1 MDQVDIHEGSTK
13 KKRNSTIAENNAYI
27 QESCRIKEGND
38 SQGNDGR
45 DEGLMGELNVR
56 RRRRRRFGKTFL
68 NHGGGGPCMVFL
80 TAALVC
86 MAASFGTNDNLNQAF
101 IPIVEGS
108 NAADAGTPAHK
119 SVPIPIHTPNNIAD
133 STVNVAID
141 SEGRQQQVTEDNS
154 KELQY
159 YSHNQYHDSET
170 KGNEIEDVIVV
181 TTVDGVF
188 HGISKRTGKRIWKSN
203 GWTPDD
209 NEGSPTDTTTST
221 ASSSSSRK
229 SNGNMSQGPSQTA
242 NHRMR
247 PQFGKE
253 PPGTLDT
260 VFAPL
265 LSTSTTR
272 ASNNWKTEAIP
283 FLDGSVQLKLGKNNQ
298 NLNVDDEFEPF
309 TTTVKDLVSK
319 APFVDSRGGFY
330 IGSQQSTAIAF
341 DQRTGEVL
349 RVISADGGLSNL
361 GIETNFDDDT
371 RSVIW
376 AGRVDYSVKVYDA
389 RTGAM
394 DVEFSSSEILS
405 LDDMVNLELPPQPA
419 GENDER
425 QGGTYSPTLTLPS
438 EEASSHE
445 ISESTRPPSN
455 NHKNRESGHLSPCLV
470 TTPGG
475 NLAMR
480 NSVTDEVLWISNDT
494 FDAPVAFALESHS
507 GLSLGVD
514 IVQDAPTEF
523 SKKYLFELD
532 EDDKMNSYD
541 GNLVI
546 APMKHSGELFAIS
559 LGGLRSNPSRN
570 GLPHI
575 PRISS
580 TVGSTKSGSYKIPQI
595 SLGNQLDISQVK
607 KSQVLDTLDSYP
619 IEPYESTH
627 IPHHSGNESERDN
640 ENSGFKT
647 FVLIMTSWIPP
658 AVALAFVVSFEFGRR
673 ERLRVEL
680 ERRRLLDENESQVT
694 ASLGSLPS
702 QTPAFMEE
710 SGIERQVGVIQVSE
724 EVLGYG
730 GHGTVVYKGKLDGRF
745 VAVKRML
752 KAYHASA
759 DREISLLI
767 ESDGHPN
774 VVRYFLKE
782 TRGDFVY
789 LALELCDISLQDL
802 IVALAKQR
810 ARLTFEQ
817 NEIPNPFPS
826 KMIKQAM
833 KTTLYY
839 ISLGVKHIHSL
850 RIVHR
855 DLKPQNILLATN
867 KKNRKDGHEQGE
879 GVVFKTFQAG
889 DYVPKISDMG
899 LGKQLTGQSSFGLS
913 TLNNSVGFG
922 GNEGSTIAGA
932 GPGSVGWQAPEV
944 MAQRL
949 AADPSFYNGGS
960 GNGSQ
965 TLSEASP
972 MEVSG
977 NRTSRSVDIFSLGC
991 IFYCTLIPGSH
1002 PFGDWYERE
1011 ANIMKNRPF
1020 IDGLR
1025 EISADASELI
1035 LSMINRNPKARPTA
1049 TQVCNH
1055 PFFWNPSKRL
1065 SFLCDLSDRLEAD
1078 TSDGNQNAHDLY
1090 TQDFDSLY
1098 IEKGATDIVGT
1109 AWDTKLDQGLFNNV
1123 TKFRS
1128 YDQSSVRDCLR
1139 LIRNKHHH
1147 YDELPRDVKENIA
1160 PNQDALMG
1168 YFEAKFPLLLMHCY
1182 NICRNH
1188 LQKTDILLTKYD
1200 IPSKRQPDNIV
1211 PPNVKLSIK
1220 DEGSEGQYVKISSI
1234 EVPILENDETS
1245 QCESKTEEHE
1255 NGVGTRDEVKGLLKE
1270 TPSLLPKVSSLS
1282 TGTDNSCAIFSPEIV
1297 IWERSNA
1304 ASSLGCRGWMRS
1316 EDEWTRRID
1325 LKIKKRDPE
1334 LIRCAQDPKYRTRL
1348 CNHWDVSKGTFCP
1361 MRKKNKCI
1369 FAHGPFELR
1378 VKEGKRNRWGKL
1390 VDKNGNNSNPLHSGG
1405 EDT

>member
-1 MDQVDIHEGSTK
+1 MDQDSHDFGSNEDRNLATTGVNIQAPCRMKQGGGSTLDPK
-13 KKRNSTIAENNAYI
+13 GKR
-27 QESCRIKEGND
+27 EGIRKL
-38 SQGNDGR
+38 SRKRRQGKILDY
-45 DEGLMGELNVR
+45 
-56 RRRRRRFGKTFL
+56 
-68 NHGGGGPCMVFL
+68 GGGQCMLFI
-80 TAALVC
+80 TAALTF
-86 MAASFGTNDNLNQAF
+86 MASSFGTHDNLKQAF

-108 NAADAGTPAHK
+108 SAADVVTPTSK
-119 SVPIPIHTPNNIAD
+119 SATIHAKIG
-133 STVNVAID
+133 NVAID
-141 SEGRQQQVTEDNS
+141 GEGGLDVTDNG
-154 KELQY
+154 KELQH
-159 YSHNQYHDSET
+159 YSHNQYHEAQSKCNGPD
-170 KGNEIEDVIVV
+170 DVIVV

-188 HGISKRTGKRIWKSN
+188 HGISKRTGERIWKSN
-203 GWTPDD
+203 GWTSTETD
-209 NEGSPTDTTTST
+209 GSTDSTTS
-221 ASSSSSRK
+221 K
-229 SNGNMSQGPSQTA
+229 QSNSNLSQGPSQTG

-247 PQFGKE
+247 PHFGKE
-253 PPGTLDT
+253 APGTLGT

-272 ASNNWKTEAIP
+272 SSKNWNMEAIP

-298 NLNVDDEFEPF
+298 NHNIDDEFEPF

-319 APFVDSRGGFY
+319 APFLDPRGGFY
-330 IGSQQSTAIAF
+330 MGSQQSTAIAF
-341 DQRTGEVL
+341 DQLTGEVL
-349 RVISADGGLSNL
+349 RIISADGGLSNA
-361 GIETNFDDDT
+361 GIDTTFDEA

-376 AGRVDYSVKVYDA
+376 AGRVDYSVKVFDT

-394 DVEFSSSEILS
+394 EVEFSSSEILS
-405 LDDMVNLELPPQPA
+405 LDDMVSIEHPPQSVNESNE
-419 GENDER
+419 GQESKY
-425 QGGTYSPTLTLPS
+425 GSTLTLPS
-438 EEASSHE
+438 GGEASSHE
-445 ISESTRPPSN
+445 ISENTRL
-455 NHKNRESGHLSPCLV
+455 ESGHLSPSLV
-470 TTPGG
+470 TTPRG

-480 NSVTDEVLWISNDT
+480 DSDEVLWISNDT
-494 FDAPVAFALESHS
+494 FDAPIAFALESHS

-514 IVQDAPTEF
+514 IVQDAPKEF

-546 APMKHSGELFAIS
+546 APMKNSGELFAIS
-559 LGGLRSNPSRN
+559 LGGLRSNDARK

-580 TVGSTKSGSYKIPQI
+580 TIGSTKSGGNKIPQI
-595 SLGNQLDISQVK
+595 SLGNSLDISQRK
-607 KSQVLDTLDSYP
+607 KN
-619 IEPYESTH
+619 H
-627 IPHHSGNESERDN
+627 IPNTLESYSIEQYEDTFIPDHSGRESERDN
-640 ENSGFKT
+640 ENSRFKT
-647 FVLIMTSWIPP
+647 FVLVMTSWIPP
-658 AVALAFVVSFEFGRR
+658 AVALAFVISFEFGRR

-680 ERRRLLDENESQVT
+680 ERRRLLDENETQIT

-702 QTPAFMEE
+702 QIPTFAEE
-710 SGIERQVGVIQVSE
+710 NRIERQVGVIQVSE

-810 ARLTFEQ
+810 SRLSLEKSDFFS
-817 NEIPNPFPS
+817 PFFS
-826 KMIKQAM
+826 KMILQAM

-867 KKNRKDGHEQGE
+867 KKNREDANDNIEDI
-879 GVVFKTFQAG
+879 VFNTFQAG
-889 DYVPKISDMG
+889 DYLPKISDMG

-913 TLNNSVGFG
+913 TLNNSVGIG
-922 GNEGSTIAGA
+922 GNDGSTIAGA

-949 AADPSFYNGGS
+949 AADPSFYSGGS

-972 MEVSG
+972 MGPSG

-1011 ANIMKNRPF
+1011 ANIMKNRPLV
-1020 IDGLR
+1020 DGLK

-1049 TQVCNH
+1049 SQVCNH

-1078 TSDGNQNAHDLY
+1078 TNDGDQDMHEQY
-1090 TQDFDSLY
+1090 TPDFDTLY
-1098 IEKGATDIVGT
+1098 IEKGASDIVGT
-1109 AWDTKLDQGLFNNV
+1109 TWDTKLDQGLFNNV

-1147 YDELPRDVKENIA
+1147 YDELPRDVKESIA
-1160 PNQDALMG
+1160 PNQDALME
-1168 YFEAKFPLLLMHCY
+1168 YFESKFPLLLMHCY

-1200 IPSKRQPDNIV
+1200 IPSKRQSNVTV
-1211 PPNVKLSIK
+1211 PFNVKSSSGKKEDSEENENDKISPIKVLYNEISQNESI
-1220 DEGSEGQYVKISSI
+1220 SEGHKQNVAMINAAKYAS
-1234 EVPILENDETS
+1234 
-1245 QCESKTEEHE
+1245 
-1255 NGVGTRDEVKGLLKE
+1255 KE
-1270 TPSLLPKVSSLS
+1270 TPVLMSEVSSLS
-1282 TGTDNSCAIFSPEIV
+1282 AGTGDNILIMSSPKIV
-1297 IWERSNA
+1297 IWEKSNA

-1316 EDEWTRRID
+1316 EEEWTRRID
-1325 LKIKKRDPE
+1325 LKIKKRDPD
-1334 LIRCAQDPKYRTRL
+1334 LMHCAQDDPKYYRTRL
-1348 CNHWDVSKGTFCP
+1348 CNHWDVNKGTFCP
-1361 MRKKNKCI
+1361 MRKKHKCI
-1369 FAHGPFELR
+1369 FAHGPIELR

-1390 VDKNGNNSNPLHSGG
+1390 VDKNGNSSNSLHSGG